1 MTRPESRLV
10 RWLEVVSDLVAV
22 PRNVV
27 PTAIIGPELQAS
39 FEAPTVSWNLRDSA
53 GRADFEYWS
62 ERSDIARVQS
72 EIRTW
77 VDQYL
82 NRHALVQWFMQTGD
96 PAPQTSERV
105 PSSVGNPR
113 DRAFVDGLLEPYEL
127 HQQLSLPVLTRGVE
141 HKAFVMC
148 RGGSDFTD
156 ADLAL
161 AADLQPA
168 LRALTAQADV
178 LGSQATDCDR
188 ARLLFG
194 LTGRELA
201 VLRLLDEGLTAGA
214 IGHRLGTSGRTVHKH
229 LEHVYRKLG
238 VRDRLMAVRVAR
250 ESGLFCAPMHA

>member
-1 MTRPESRLV
+1 M
-10 RWLEVVSDLVAV
+10 
-22 PRNVV
+22 
-27 PTAIIGPELQAS
+27 
-39 FEAPTVSWNLRDSA
+39 
-53 GRADFEYWS
+53 
-62 ERSDIARVQS
+62 
-72 EIRTW
+72 RTGG
-77 VDQYL
+77 
-82 NRHALVQWFMQTGD
+82 T
-96 PAPQTSERV
+96 APQTCERV
-105 PSSVGNPR
+105 PNSVANPR
-113 DRAFVDGLLEPYEL
+113 DRAFVKDLIGPYEL
-127 HQQLSLPVLTRGVE
+127 QQQLSLPVMARGIE
-141 HKAFVMC
+141 HKAFVLC
-148 RGGSDFTD
+148 RGGADFTD

-178 LGSQATDCDR
+178 LGSGATDCDR

-250 ESGLFCAPMHA
+250 ESGLFSRPAHA

>member
-10 RWLEVVSDLVAV
+10 RWLEVVSDLVAA
-22 PRNVV
+22 PRDVV
-27 PTAIIGPELQAS
+27 PTAILGPELQAS
-39 FEAPTVSWNLRDSA
+39 FEAPTVSWNLRDST

-62 ERSDIARVQS
+62 DRSDILQVQAEVRS
-72 EIRTW
+72 W
-77 VDQYL
+77 VDHYL

-96 PAPQTSERV
+96 TAPQTSERV
-105 PSSVGNPR
+105 PSSVANPR
-113 DRAFVDGLLEPYEL
+113 DRAFIDDLIGPYEL
-127 HQQLSLPVLTRGVE
+127 HQQLSLPVMTRGVE

-148 RGGSDFTD
+148 QGGSDFTD

-168 LRALTAQADV
+168 LRALTAQVDV
-178 LGSQATDCDR
+178 LGSGPTDCDR
-188 ARLLFG
+188 ARQLFG

-229 LEHVYRKLG
+229 LEHAYRKLG

-250 ESGLFCAPMHA
+250 DSGLFPLPVRG